1 MATGTLTGSTI
12 AATYKSLLKV
22 KGGANTILD
31 GDIQIIEDGDGV
43 DSVLGLATDSALI
56 SGDGNKLYFYDADG
70 DEHISADASG
80 VLSIAA
86 GAEIDLT
93 ATAIDINGTVDLS
106 STLVVNSNTTITTAD
121 NTDTLT
127 LISTDAD
134 ANVGPVLNLKRS
146 SGSPSDNDLL
156 GEIKFSGLDSGG
168 GAIAYFRLSATTL
181 DVTDNTEDGKLVL
194 TQTVNSSDID
204 VLSINATEMVFNEGG
219 ADKDFRVE
227 GVSAANAL
235 FVQGSDGFVGIGTTT
250 PKMALSIAAV
260 NGDPATSGT
269 TPVGNLRLEDISTG
283 NNVMD
288 LGTYDSSPWGSWI
301 QATDRTSLGNGYP
314 LVLNPNG
321 GNVGIGIAAP
331 ATPLHVTGDATFTGD
346 LIMAD
351 GKGIDFS
358 ADASPAAGMTAEILD
373 DYEEGTWSPVVT
385 DGSNPM
391 TMHGSYDEGYYT
403 KVGNLVTVTGYL
415 LTSSKGAATGN
426 IKITGLPF
434 TIANSHGA
442 FSGGGAAYG
451 SEFAITAGESVS
463 CYGSINSTDI
473 ILVVWN
479 VTAGALDMQ
488 ASEWNETGRIML
500 GFSYRAA

>member
-227 GVSAANAL
+227 GVGAANAL
-235 FVQGSDGFVGIGTTT
+235 FVQGSDGKVGIGVEPTGV
-250 PKMALSIAAV
+250 PPLQVNAEVGSAVFSAAEFLRLA
-260 NGDPATSGT
+260 GGTGAGEKCGIGFLYSGA
-269 TPVGNLRLEDISTG
+269 VGNKPHAWIGSEIKTWAGYTDGELVFATRLLTSNTEPIER
-283 NNVMD
+283 MRI
-288 LGTYDSSPWGSWI
+288 DS
-301 QATDRTSLGNGYP
+301 A
-314 LVLNPNG
+314 
-321 GNVGIGIAAP
+321 
-331 ATPLHVTGDATFTGD
+331 GDVTFTGD

-351 GKGIDFS
+351 GKGIDF
-358 ADASPAAGMTAEILD
+358 AAYTDGSVAGSTTSQILK
-373 DYEEGTWSPVVT
+373 DYEEGTWTPSIGE
-385 DGSNPM
+385 GS
-391 TMHGSYDEGYYT
+391 SAEGTWTSALGWYT
-403 KVGNLVTVTGYL
+403 KIGDMVTIWFGITGSGMYFSSERGYMTITGIPFTAANPAGQHNNNGSWGANSVAKSIAGCLYLNTSTAYLHAANTNWDTSGVTGI
-415 LTSSKGAATGN
+415 GA
-426 IKITGLPF
+426 
-434 TIANSHGA
+434 
-442 FSGGGAAYG
+442 
-451 SEFAITAGESVS
+451 
-463 CYGSINSTDI
+463 SI
-473 ILVVWN
+473 
-479 VTAGALDMQ
+479 
-488 ASEWNETGRIML
+488 
-500 GFSYRAA
+500 SYRV